1 MEPDAA
7 DSFRHFFR
15 QATGQE
21 QGPYPDQEKLAT
33 LDFPVRKRMNR
44 RGIDERC
51 LASAESA
58 ISNSR
63 SFNERAPARQEI
75 ADRPGESG
83 MVTCDPWVLVQ

>member
-63 SFNERAPARQEI
+63 SPMSAHPRDRRSPTAPASPE
-75 ADRPGESG
+75 
-83 MVTCDPWVLVQ
+83 W